1 MADNPKVQWSSLVV
15 TPEQAGG
22 KLKPGM
28 SIYLGSG
35 AAEPRTMVRYLM
47 DSGARHIEDL
57 ELIQVL
63 SFGEAIS
70 PKALRSKN
78 FRLKTFFSGWAANAA
93 ISEGLIDFIPC
104 HFKRI
109 PALIRNELVTVDA
122 AIVQITPPDDAGFCS
137 FGAAVDEAREAMAK
151 ARVSIGEINPSM
163 PFTFGDTLI
172 ELSAFDY
179 LVQAQAPPIYFERW
193 LVDPVLD
200 RIAQQAADL
209 IEDGSCLAF
218 SIGPFFEALSK
229 NLVGKR
235 HLGIHSPF
243 FTDALMDLMCSGSVS
258 NQMKETFRGK
268 ALSSY
273 AVGTEDLFQ
282 WLDRNPLIEFQR
294 IDTVSDPLRTG
305 RNPRV
310 VDVLLASKADLYGR
324 VSLDAGDEI
333 LAFGLAQIIDFYN
346 AADISDGGRTLF
358 ALPSRDPSGKSNI
371 LLSIADETYQF
382 SLFDSVRTVI
392 TEYGAA
398 FLEGHTVRER
408 AQLLIEIAHP
418 DDRGELIEQAKANHI
433 IYQDQIY
440 LAESAHLY
448 PAEID
453 ITHTFRGVGKVTVR
467 PIKPSD
473 EEGMR
478 RLFYRFSSEAVYS
491 RYFHSVRSMP
501 HSKMQAYVN
510 VDWTKVMSM
519 VVLKGHKNDS
529 SIIAEGRYIRIE
541 NTTTAEVVFV
551 VDENHQKSGIATY
564 LYQLLVKI
572 ARERG
577 ISEFVADVL
586 FSNAAMMKVFHK
598 GKLPVHACL
607 NGGIY
612 HLTIPL
618 Q

>member
-1 MADNPKVQWSSLVV
+1 MAHPENWQWPSLVV
-15 TPEQAGG
+15 PPEQAGRH
-22 KLKPGM
+22 LKPGM

-47 DSGARHIEDL
+47 GTDARHIEDL
-57 ELIQVL
+57 ELIQIL

-70 PKALRSKN
+70 PKALHSKN
-78 FRLKTFFSGWAANAA
+78 FRLKTFFSGWAATAA

-109 PALIRNELVTVDA
+109 PALIRNELVTVNA
-122 AIVQITPPDDAGFCS
+122 AIIQITPPDEAGFCS
-137 FGAAVDEAREAMAK
+137 FGVAVDGAREAIAK
-151 ARVSIGEINPSM
+151 ASVTIGEINPSM

-172 ELSAFDY
+172 QLSAFDY
-179 LVQAQAPPIYFERW
+179 IVRAQDPPIYFERW
-193 LVDPVLD
+193 FGDPVLD
-200 RIAQQAADL
+200 RIAQQAAAL

-218 SIGPFFEALSK
+218 SIGPFFEALAK

-235 HLGIHSPF
+235 HLGVHSPF
-243 FTDALMDLMCSGSVS
+243 FTDALMDLMCSGAVS
-258 NQMKETFRGK
+258 NQKKETHCGK

-273 AVGTEDLFQ
+273 AVGTRDLFQ
-282 WLDRNPLIEFQR
+282 WLDRNPSVEFRR
-294 IDTVSDPLRTG
+294 IDTVSDPLRIG

-310 VDVLLASKADLYGR
+310 VAVLLASRADLYGR
-324 VSLDAGDEI
+324 ISLEVGDER
-333 LAFGLAQIIDFYN
+333 LAFGPAQIIDFYN

-358 ALPSRDPSGKSNI
+358 ALPSRDHSGKSNI
-371 LLSIADETYQF
+371 LVSIADETDQF
-382 SLFDSVRTVI
+382 SLIESVRTVI

-398 FLEGHTVRER
+398 FLEGHTIRER

-418 DDRGELIEQAKANHI
+418 DDRGALVEQAKANHI
-433 IYQDQIY
+433 LYQDQIY
-440 LAESAHLY
+440 LAESARLY

-453 ITHTFRGVGKVTVR
+453 ITHTFRGVGKVKLR

-473 EEGMR
+473 EGGMR

-491 RYFHSVRSMP
+491 RYFHSVSSMP

-510 VDWTKVMSM
+510 VDWTKVMSL
-519 VVLKGHKNDS
+519 VVLKGLKEDS

-572 ARERG
+572 ARQRD

-586 FSNAAMMKVFHK
+586 FSNAAMMKVFRK

-607 NGGIY
+607 NEGVY
-612 HLTIPL
+612 HLSIPL